1 MKYITARD
9 TRRTMLPKIN
19 GIAYIPEIK
28 INKTIDLKNKINKRL
43 ISHPYIQGF

>member
-9 TRRTMLPKIN
+9 TRRTMMPKIN

-28 INKTIDLKNKINKRL
+28 INKTFIFRVRL
-43 ISHPYIQGF
+43 T